1 MSKEHKKN
9 YLNLVY
15 GESDRLIKNLTEV
28 QAEFMRD
35 DDDLESPVKRQR
47 IDD

>member
-9 YLNLVY
+9 YFNLVY
-15 GESDRLIKNLTEV
+15 GESDRLVKDLTAV
-28 QAEFMRD
+28 QAEFESD
-35 DDDLESPVKRQR
+35 DDDLESPFKKQR

>member
-15 GESDRLIKNLTEV
+15 GESDRYIKNLTAV
-28 QAEFMRD
+28 QAEFD
-35 DDDLESPVKRQR
+35 SDEDDLESPFKKQR
-47 IDD
+47 RDD

>member
-1 MSKEHKKN
+1 MGKEHKKN

-28 QAEFMRD
+28 QVEFERD
-35 DDDLESPVKRQR
+35 DDELESPYKRQR
-47 IDD
+47 RDD